1 MEKNQTR
8 SISALLFA
16 VLCIPCRI
24 FLVKK
29 HHHRNKMVDLLS
41 FSLSLSLPLF
51 SIFSYKSKRKA
62 KKKKNDS
69 YMKSS
74 PQSIRP
80 SIFRITR
87 PTLRKILLILFNQN
101 LLSSNRIIHF
111 RFEMRRKQIEEIV
124 KDTSGDEGVNVSN
137 GEQVLPTNG
146 DTGGGAAG
154 FLNIVH
160 EARKRRDT
168 TEEEC
173 DDCAPVGTEFGRVSV
188 DAVEIVHVGDGDV
201 GFSYEEIAGA
211 QVSDLFFF
219 SFSFGLK
226 ERQNL
231 RSTYSVMSI
240 EVIGPRKMVYP
251 PRKAMN
257 LAADARIFHG
267 TKAQLPIT
275 AAISWPRRMLMYLGQ
290 KAMRSL
296 AAEMEFAAF
305 EFSLFRP
312 TITSDCAT
320 QGF

>member
-1 MEKNQTR
+1 
-8 SISALLFA
+8 
-16 VLCIPCRI
+16 
-24 FLVKK
+24 
-29 HHHRNKMVDLLS
+29 
-41 FSLSLSLPLF
+41 
-51 SIFSYKSKRKA
+51 
-62 KKKKNDS
+62 
-69 YMKSS
+69 MKSS

-80 SIFRITR
+80 SILRITR

-101 LLSSNRIIHF
+101 LLSSNRIIHL
-111 RFEMRRKQIEEIV
+111 RLDMRRKHVEEIV

-137 GEQVLPTNG
+137 SEQVLATNG
-146 DTGGGAAG
+146 NTGGGAAG

-160 EARKRRDT
+160 EAWKRRDT

-188 DAVEIVHVGDGDV
+188 DAVEVVHVGDGDV

-211 QVSDLFFF
+211 RVSGLF
-219 SFSFGLK
+219 FSFGLK

-231 RSTYSVMSI
+231 WSTYSVMSI

-275 AAISWPRRMLMYLGQ
+275 AAIS
-290 KAMRSL
+290 
-296 AAEMEFAAF
+296 
-305 EFSLFRP
+305 
-312 TITSDCAT
+312 
-320 QGF
+320 